1 MIVGTFADSQLLL
14 EVLKGIKAMRG
25 VEFLV
30 VFSVTSLHL
39 SVVPWGIGL
48 NEFVANAKLF

>member
-1 MIVGTFADSQLLL
+1 MIVGTFADSQLLP
-14 EVLKGIKAMRG
+14 EVQEGIKAVGG

-39 SVVPWGIGL
+39 PVVPWGIGL
-48 NEFVANAKLF
+48 NEFGANAKLF